1 MALATFLAWLV
12 LAPAPALGHALVNAI
27 AVLIIACPCAMGLA
41 TPTSIMVGT
50 GRAAERGVLFRNGT
64 ALQAL
69 RDVRVVA
76 LDKTGTLTEGR
87 PALTDLVAAPGLAKD
102 AVLAAVAALESRSEH
117 PIAEAIV
124 ASARMRGL
132 ALAEPEAFE
141 AVAGYGIAGR
151 VAGRPVAI
159 GARRYMD
166 RLGVATD
173 ALAAEAERLGAAGR
187 SPLYV
192 ALDGRLAALV
202 AVADPVKAGA
212 AAALAA
218 LRAQGLVV
226 AMVTGDDRRTAEGVA
241 RALGITE
248 VAAEILPGG
257 KVEAVQRLRAAHGA
271 VAFVGDGINDAPAL
285 AEAEVG
291 LAIGTGT
298 DIAVESAD
306 VVLMSG
312 DLGALV
318 DAFDLSRA
326 VMRNIRQNLFWAFA
340 YNVALIP
347 VAAGVLTL
355 VGGPPLSP
363 VLAAGAMALSSVF
376 VLGNALRLHRAG
388 EPGRRPALVERP
400 A

>member
-1 MALATFLAWLV
+1 
-12 LAPAPALGHALVNAI
+12 
-27 AVLIIACPCAMGLA
+27 
-41 TPTSIMVGT
+41 
-50 GRAAERGVLFRNGT
+50 
-64 ALQAL
+64 
-69 RDVRVVA
+69 
-76 LDKTGTLTEGR
+76 
-87 PALTDLVAAPGLAKD
+87 
-102 AVLAAVAALESRSEH
+102 
-117 PIAEAIV
+117 
-124 ASARMRGL
+124 
-132 ALAEPEAFE
+132 
-141 AVAGYGIAGR
+141 VAGYGIAGR
-151 VAGRPVAI
+151 VASRSVAI

-192 ALDGRLAALV
+192 TLDGRLAALV

-376 VLGNALRLHRAG
+376 VLGNALRLRRAGRHRAG